1 LTEPE
6 YEIPISESEIIRRA
20 LGNGS
25 QVIRLLKTRYT
36 STPELEHILEHVL
49 NDLKDDIKRQLKS
62 ERVNNCSH
70 ESIYYGV
77 SPGWFEESAEA
88 KISVLSQ
95 CLDLTAKL

>member
-25 QVIRLLKTRYT
+25 QVIRLLKSRYT

-62 ERVNNCSH
+62 ERVKNCSH
-70 ESIYYGV
+70 KSIYYGV
-77 SPGWFEESAEA
+77 SPGWFEESAKA